1 MYNKVPANMNFVE
14 REKNIEK
21 FWEDEQIFKKSIDSR
36 KQGPTYTFYDGP
48 PTANGNRT
56 RADPCYQ
63 GYDSEIPRDEGLHG
77 SEKGWMGYPR
87 SSG

>member
-21 FWEDEQIFKKSIDSR
+21 FWEDE
-36 KQGPTYTFYDGP
+36 
-48 PTANGNRT
+48 
-56 RADPCYQ
+56 
-63 GYDSEIPRDEGLHG
+63 IPRDEGLHG